1 MGEKHIDSKGMIEV
15 KETEDKEKVKNLNC
29 RVGFIDKVVVFI
41 EENCLKELREKGV
54 EFFDEVY

>member
-1 MGEKHIDSKGMIEV
+1 MIEV

-41 EENCLKELREKGV
+41 EENFLMRFIKEILTLPKKVSSLVGTQRLR
-54 EFFDEVY
+54 